1 MVLRIFTGERESDDI
16 LTREYFCQLFYL
28 EICKID
34 LLSTLSQILQYPDRP
49 EIDWQNRILRTLLC
63 HREPRL
69 KRTIQPMMRIP
80 NPWREPAKSGSY
92 DSQQDQYIVI
102 ESTIKYNNK
111 QFAAKST
118 IPAASKVQY
127 FPPGVPEDPE
137 YSSTPT

>member
-1 MVLRIFTGERESDDI
+1 MVLRIFTGERASDDI

-28 EICKID
+28 EICRID

-63 HREPRL
+63 HHEPRL

-92 DSQQDQYIVI
+92 DSQQDQYIV
-102 ESTIKYNNK
+102 KYRK
-111 QFAAKST
+111 YY
-118 IPAASKVQY
+118 KV
-127 FPPGVPEDPE
+127 
-137 YSSTPT
+137 